1 MTSIPTASP
10 SPEERP
16 SSREDRLPSPERA
29 ASPER
34 ISSPEGTPSPEPSP
48 ERVSSLERVPSPE
61 QVSALEQ
68 APSPEQVSALERVPS
83 PEQVP
88 LPEQA
93 SALEQVPPPGR
104 ASSPELIPSPG
115 QVPSPGRAPSA
126 EGASERLVLL
136 EREAEQLRVTA
147 GRLREQVAELEVRAR
162 ARPRIALAEGI
173 LVERYRLAHAQD
185 AFMLLRRAS
194 QHANIKLHQL
204 AAAVVRTPGPAP
216 GAERWLPERT
226 RHAALP
232 GLDALRAGTLDAR
245 NQGEV
250 LGAALHRVL
259 TVTGTG
265 MGNVQLLE
273 DDVLRMAKHAGL
285 PRHFTDH
292 FAFVDGRTSCSRA
305 AEASSQVTVK
315 EVASSAGFGEE
326 DRRVIL
332 TSGSRACHSIPLVDE
347 HQVVHGVIS
356 SHHDRPLTGFTQA
369 QLRELHTTGRTM
381 GEWIRWHQ
389 ETVLL
394 DALEDLHRL
403 ALAGQD

>member
-1 MTSIPTASP
+1 M
-10 SPEERP
+10 
-16 SSREDRLPSPERA
+16 
-29 ASPER
+29 
-34 ISSPEGTPSPEPSP
+34 
-48 ERVSSLERVPSPE
+48 
-61 QVSALEQ
+61 
-68 APSPEQVSALERVPS
+68 
-83 PEQVP
+83 
-88 LPEQA
+88 
-93 SALEQVPPPGR
+93 
-104 ASSPELIPSPG
+104 
-115 QVPSPGRAPSA
+115 
-126 EGASERLVLL
+126 
-136 EREAEQLRVTA
+136 
-147 GRLREQVAELEVRAR
+147 RAR

-173 LVERYRLAHAQD
+173 LVERYRLAHAQE
-185 AFMLLRRAS
+185 AFLLLRQAS

-204 AAAVVRTPGPAP
+204 ASAVVRTPGPAP

-232 GLDALRAGTLDAR
+232 SLDALAAGTLDAR

-250 LGAALHRVL
+250 LGAALQRVL
-259 TVTGTG
+259 SVTGTD

-292 FAFVDGRTSCSRA
+292 FAFVDGHTSCSRA

-315 EVASSAGFGEE
+315 EVASSAGFGDE

-347 HQVVHGVIS
+347 RRTVHGVIS
-356 SHHDRPLTGFTQA
+356 SHHARPLIGFTQA
-369 QLRELHTTGRTM
+369 QLQELHATGRTM

-394 DALEDLHRL
+394 DALEDLHQL
-403 ALAGQD
+403 ALAGPA

>member
-10 SPEERP
+10 SPEDRP
-16 SSREDRLPSPERA
+16 SLAGQGSSPERLPA
-29 ASPER
+29 DRQQPER
-34 ISSPEGTPSPEPSP
+34 LP
-48 ERVSSLERVPSPE
+48 
-61 QVSALEQ
+61 ALPRQQE
-68 APSPEQVSALERVPS
+68 
-83 PEQVP
+83 
-88 LPEQA
+88 
-93 SALEQVPPPGR
+93 
-104 ASSPELIPSPG
+104 
-115 QVPSPGRAPSA
+115 
-126 EGASERLVLL
+126 SERLAALRQ
-136 EREAEQLRVTA
+136 ETEQLRATA

-173 LVERYRLAHAQD
+173 LVERYRLAHAQE
-185 AFMLLRRAS
+185 AFLLLRQAS

-204 AAAVVRTPGPAP
+204 ASAVVRTPGPAP

-232 GLDALRAGTLDAR
+232 SLDALAAGTLDAR

-250 LGAALHRVL
+250 LGAALQRVL
-259 TVTGTG
+259 SVTGTD

-292 FAFVDGRTSCSRA
+292 FAFVDGHTSCSRA

-315 EVASSAGFGEE
+315 EVASSAGFGDE

-347 HQVVHGVIS
+347 RRTVHGVIS
-356 SHHDRPLTGFTQA
+356 SHHARPLIGFTQA
-369 QLRELHTTGRTM
+369 QLQELHATGRTM

-394 DALEDLHRL
+394 DALEDLHQL
-403 ALAGQD
+403 ALAGPA